1 MFDRILKK
9 IQERIGARQYVM
21 TLHAEEEMDDDGLA
35 ITDIENII
43 LIGKIIERQKDS
55 VTSESKYLIKVRT
68 WAGDEVI
75 VVTKL
80 GPTGKLIIITVYR
93 TGEHR

>member
-1 MFDRILKK
+1 MLSYCSNSEMFDRILKK

-55 VTSESKYLIKVRT
+55 VTSESKYLIKGRT
-68 WAGDEVI
+68 DRKS
-75 VVTKL
+75 VV
-80 GPTGKLIIITVYR
+80 
-93 TGEHR
+93 